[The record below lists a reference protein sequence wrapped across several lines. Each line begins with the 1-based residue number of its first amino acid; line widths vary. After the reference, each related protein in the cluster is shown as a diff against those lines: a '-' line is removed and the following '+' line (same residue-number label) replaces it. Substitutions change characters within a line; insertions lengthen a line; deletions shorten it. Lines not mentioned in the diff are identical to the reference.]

1 MQRPH
6 VLQALA
12 LALCFLGVSAP
23 SAAEDPP
30 SERVVVN
37 RIVAVI
43 DHDVVT
49 LVELKRRAEPF
60 KKRLADVP
68 PDKRAAA
75 EAQLHKDLVQTAID
89 ERLIARDARALK
101 VTISPAEIDSTIDK
115 IAAAQGITR
124 ARVLELI
131 VEQGFT
137 QEQYREQIVRQLL
150 VGKLM
155 RIRMSDKFQS
165 LDKDPEKASKQLEKM
180 EKAYLSSLRAN
191 VYIEVRL

>member
-30 SERVVVN
+30 VERVVVN

-60 KKRLADVP
+60 KKRLAEVP

-89 ERLIARDARALK
+89 ERLIARDARARK
-101 VTISPAEIDSTIDK
+101 VTVSPAEIDSTIDK

-124 ARVLELI
+124 ARVLEVI

-180 EKAYLSSLRAN
+180 EKSYLSSLRAN
-191 VYIEVRL
+191 VYVEVRL

>member
-23 SAAEDPP
+23 SAAEDPLV
-30 SERVVVN
+30 ERVVVN

-60 KKRLADVP
+60 KKRLAEVP

-89 ERLIARDARALK
+89 ERLIARDARARK
-101 VTISPAEIDSTIDK
+101 VTVSPAEIDSTIDK

-124 ARVLELI
+124 ARVLEVI

-180 EKAYLSSLRAN
+180 EKSYLSSLRAN
-191 VYIEVRL
+191 VYVEVRL

>member
-131 VEQGFT
+131 VEHGFT